1 MRRHH
6 GPVCEM
12 IIQNLGKDAHMVGAE
27 IGVWDGKLSRVLLN
41 AFPNLTL
48 IMIDPWELHGGNNP
62 TMPGTEDQYKEAK
75 GTAASRTEQ
84 WKDRRIIRQG
94 FSPDCIS
101 DLTAA
106 IKLAQLDWVFIDGD
120 HMYDGVRADILGW
133 WPLIRPGGILS
144 GHDYDGKGDRRHGWG
159 VKRAADEFAAEHGME
174 VHTPGGLVW
183 WCKKPEV

>member
-6 GPVCEM
+6 HPVCQM
-12 IIQNLGKDAHMVGAE
+12 IRENFGQGAHMAGAE
-27 IGVWDGKLSRVLLN
+27 IGVWDGQLSETLFG

-48 IMIDPWELHGGNNP
+48 IMVDPWELHGGDNP

-75 GTAASRTEQ
+75 DKAMSRTEQ
-84 WKDRRIIRQG
+84 WKDRRIVRQG
-94 FSPDCIS
+94 FSPGCI
-101 DLTAA
+101 TGPAPA
-106 IKLAQLDWVFIDGD
+106 IMLAGLDWAFIDGD

-144 GHDYDGKGDRRHGWG
+144 GHDYNGKGDRRHGWG
-159 VKRAADEFAAEHGME
+159 VRRAADEFAAEHGLE

-183 WCKKPEV
+183 WVKKPED